1 MESQDINV
9 ESPGL
14 FDGTIIP
21 NSDVVRTATI
31 TNESDEETDD
41 IISVH
46 MDIVKPLAH
55 LRALIEN
62 MVATKLSNYTFWLQ
76 NNQEVSL
83 NVTSFKKEPEVNFPL
98 LSV

>member
-21 NSDVVRTATI
+21 NSDVVTTATNP

-55 LRALIEN
+55 LRSLIEN
-62 MVATKLSNYTFWLQ
+62 MVSTKLSKYTFWLQ
-76 NNQEVSL
+76 NNQEVSYNSL
-83 NVTSFKKEPEVNFPL
+83 ESFIRNRK
-98 LSV
+98 